1 MLCFKLEKSFFI
13 VVEIVSFLYAT
24 LMSTANAQSSNPTL
38 PDGTINLVTDALC
51 MLNFMAT
58 VDLNVLQVGGGRFQ
72 ICTCIGK
79 AVEAMPNRRNCFCC
93 CESFGGAAPLP
104 KLCSG

>member
-1 MLCFKLEKSFFI
+1 MICCALFKLEKSFFI

-38 PDGTINLVTDALC
+38 PDATINLVTDALC

-58 VDLNVLQVGGGRFQ
+58 VDLNVLQVGGARFQ

-79 AVEAMPNRRNCFCC
+79 AVEAMPN
-93 CESFGGAAPLP
+93 
-104 KLCSG
+104 

>member
-1 MLCFKLEKSFFI
+1 MKFAPFARVRLLRRALPIFLLILRKKPTVLQSIKLQKSFFI

-58 VDLNVLQVGGGRFQ
+58 VDLNVLQVGGAVFRF
-72 ICTCIGK
+72 
-79 AVEAMPNRRNCFCC
+79 ALV
-93 CESFGGAAPLP
+93 
-104 KLCSG
+104 

>member
-1 MLCFKLEKSFFI
+1 MKFAPFERVRLLRRALPISLLILRKKKPTVLQSIKLQKSFFI

-58 VDLNVLQVGGGRFQ
+58 VDLNVLQVGGAVFRF
-72 ICTCIGK
+72 
-79 AVEAMPNRRNCFCC
+79 ALV
-93 CESFGGAAPLP
+93 
-104 KLCSG
+104 